1 MFFNDETS
9 GVTTTEQVAMY
20 ATFNYQGTVKE
31 HCVGII
37 PISKLNAPNIMK
49 ALIKFFGEINIPITQ
64 ACFSCMDN
72 TNVNSGSC
80 GNLKRYILHKI
91 LMGSLWQS
99 QIGIMFQA
107 LAEIIPM
114 CC

>member
-1 MFFNDETS
+1 M
-9 GVTTTEQVAMY
+9 TEQVAMY

-37 PISKLNAPNIMK
+37 PISKLVGTELSAPNIMK
-49 ALIKFFGEINIPITQ
+49 ALIKFFDEINIPITQ
-64 ACFSCMDN
+64 AGFSCMDN

-80 GNLKRYILHKI
+80 GNLKRYILHKM
-91 LMGSLWQS
+91 LMGWLWQS

-107 LAEIIPM
+107 LAERIPI
-114 CC
+114 CF